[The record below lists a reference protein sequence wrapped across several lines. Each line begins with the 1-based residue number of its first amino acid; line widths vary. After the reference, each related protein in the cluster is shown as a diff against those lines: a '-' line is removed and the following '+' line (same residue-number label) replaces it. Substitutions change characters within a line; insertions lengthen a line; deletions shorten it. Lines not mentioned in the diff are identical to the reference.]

1 MRVVV
6 LGVFL
11 SVVVLIPKMS
21 TAQVYYSPTA
31 APAVT
36 AAGTHWYAAGDPIFY
51 SGNFYYPTG
60 PTVFFDGNVMDRT
73 GNYYGVPLYEDATL
87 EPYSIVYVPIGTTLM
102 RPYERRREGELV
114 GTVGSRMPSFPIQRD
129 VEFSAA
135 SGFTGIQ
142 VPPLLGAPG
151 APEPMPMPEAFR
163 VPVPNP
169 PLVVTLPQD
178 VRITG
183 AIDVRIVRPDTT
195 PPAPGAAAVRPGAGA
210 SPAPAAPAASPA
222 PASDGVWVEF
232 RGTRYYSAG
241 PSVLYDADR
250 FVNIGEDRGFPV
262 YREARGPSD
271 RIYVAVLPDGPLAPF
286 TKR

>member
-51 SGNFYYPTG
+51 SGNFYFPTG
-60 PTVFFDGNVMDRT
+60 PTVFFDGKVMDRT
-73 GNYYGVPLYEDATL
+73 GNYHGVPLYEDATL
-87 EPYSIVYVPIGTTLM
+87 EPYSIVYVPIGATLM

-135 SGFTGIQ
+135 SGMIGIQ

-151 APEPMPMPEAFR
+151 APEPMAMPEGYR
-163 VPVPNP
+163 VPAHATT
-169 PLVVTLPQD
+169 VVATFPDEL
-178 VRITG
+178 RITG
-183 AIDVRIVRPDTT
+183 AIDVRIIQPET
-195 PPAPGAAAVRPGAGA
+195 PPAAPRAPAARPGTRG
-210 SPAPAAPAASPA
+210 SVAPAAPPA
-222 PASDGVWVEF
+222 PTSDGVWVEF

-241 PSVLYDADR
+241 QSVLYDADR